1 MDWIVCCYT
10 VPSDTSRHRVA
21 VWRELRRIGAVSPQQ
36 AVWVL
41 PDRSPAR
48 RALERVQELVAK
60 AGGDVVLLRGEAL
73 DDATAQ
79 RLENLYVDAREEEYG
94 EFLVE
99 CDRFLKEIEKEIG
112 KGKLTSAEL
121 DEEEQS
127 YERLVRWHREIAGR
141 TMFQTASSPT
151 AERRLK
157 ECEAALSDYAEKV
170 FRQETS

>member
-41 PDRSPAR
+41 PDRPPAR
-48 RALERVQELVAK
+48 RALERVQELVAN
-60 AGGDVVLLRGEAL
+60 AGGEVVLLKGEAL

-99 CDRFLKEIEKEIG
+99 CDRFLKEIQKETA

-121 DEEEQS
+121 EEEEQS
-127 YERLVRWHREIAGR
+127 YERLVRWHRDIAAR
-141 TMFQTASSPT
+141 TMSATESGPA
-151 AERRLK
+151 ADRRLK
-157 ECEAALSDYAEKV
+157 ECESALSDYAEEV
-170 FRQETS
+170 FRKETR

>member
-21 VWRELRRIGAVSPQQ
+21 VWRELRKIGAVSPQQ

-41 PDRSPAR
+41 PDRPPAR
-48 RALERVQELVAK
+48 RALERVQQLVANS
-60 AGGDVVLLRGEAL
+60 GGEIVLLRGKAL
-73 DDATAQ
+73 DDATAA
-79 RLENLYVDAREEEYG
+79 RLEKLYVDAREEEFG

-99 CDRFLKEIEKEIG
+99 CARYRKEIEKEIG

-127 YERLVRWHREIAGR
+127 YDRLVRWHRDITGR
-141 TMFQTASSPT
+141 TLFETPSAAT

-157 ECEAALSDYAEKV
+157 ECEVALSGYAEKV
-170 FRQETS
+170 FQEEVK